1 MYVRFSSGKSH
12 GIQITLHVQER
23 IINFCLTNHMDAH
36 VGECLAIHHLGLV
49 PDWGGGKEQ
58 EEDELQGYYYK
69 PKSSW
74 AVV

>member
-1 MYVRFSSGKSH
+1 MLGSVWQFTIWVWYL
-12 GIQITLHVQER
+12 I
-23 IINFCLTNHMDAH
+23 
-36 VGECLAIHHLGLV
+36 GE
-49 PDWGGGKEQ
+49 KEQ

>member
-1 MYVRFSSGKSH
+1 M
-12 GIQITLHVQER
+12 
-23 IINFCLTNHMDAH
+23 
-36 VGECLAIHHLGLV
+36 LGSVWQFTIWVWYLI
-49 PDWGGGKEQ
+49 GGGKEQ